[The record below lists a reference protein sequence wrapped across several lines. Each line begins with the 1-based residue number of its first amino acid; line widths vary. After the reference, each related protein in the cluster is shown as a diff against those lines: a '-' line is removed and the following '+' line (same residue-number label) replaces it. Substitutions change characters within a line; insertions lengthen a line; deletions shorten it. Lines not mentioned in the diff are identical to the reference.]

1 MPSPDGKD
9 LGGGVTGQG
18 FKQSIQTFEIART
31 QTAARAVGGG
41 TRLVLDDV
49 ASRLLRDARILP
61 VFDGVGEI
69 QVLMRRRR
77 RLD

>member
-41 TRLVLDDV
+41 AGLVLDDV
-49 ASRLLRDARILP
+49 ARRLRRDARILAI
-61 VFDGVGEI
+61 FDGISEI
-69 QVLMRRRR
+69 LAQVIARR